1 MLVLGEKLD
10 QQPYS
15 DDDRQLLATLANQ
28 MAMNFENAQLYKS
41 EKTLRKELERQDEQ
55 KTEFLHSI
63 SHELKT
69 PLTAIIA
76 SSELLNEELLGSL
89 SLDKRLIENI
99 RQGAWSMDR
108 RVTELLDLA
117 KMQIG
122 ELKIQSVPLQLS
134 LAITDMA
141 SQLNILFEN
150 KGQKLMLEIP
160 DSLPEVNADREKLQQ
175 VLFNL
180 LSNANKFS
188 PTGSQIILRVR
199 ETDGKVIVEVKDL
212 ASALTE
218 HERAKLFDPY
228 YRGEDADKRE
238 RLPGLG
244 LGLAISK
251 KLVELHQGEIWVESK
266 PRKGNTF
273 AFSLPVLD

>member
-1 MLVLGEKLD
+1 MAV
-10 QQPYS
+10 
-15 DDDRQLLATLANQ
+15 QL
-28 MAMNFENAQLYKS
+28 ENARLYD
-41 EKTLRKELERQDEQ
+41 LERNIREQLQEQDKQ

-69 PLTAIIA
+69 PLTAVIA
-76 SSELLNEELLGSL
+76 SSELLNEESSRSL
-89 SLDKRLIENI
+89 SLNKRLIENI
-99 RQGAWSMDR
+99 KQGAWSMDR

-117 KMQIG
+117 KIQIG
-122 ELKIQSVPLQLS
+122 ELRIQSVPLQLS
-134 LAITDMA
+134 SAITDMA
-141 SQLNILFEN
+141 SQVRILFET
-150 KGQKLMLEIP
+150 KEQRLMLEIP
-160 DSLPEVNADREKLQQ
+160 DSLPKVNADREKLQQ

-188 PTGSQIILRVR
+188 TTGSEIILRVR
-199 ETDGKVIVEVKDL
+199 ETDGRVIVEVEDS

-238 RLPGLG
+238 RSPGLG

-251 KLVELHQGEIWVESK
+251 KLMELHQGEIWVESK
-266 PRKGNTF
+266 PKKGNTF
-273 AFSLPVLD
+273 GFSLPALD